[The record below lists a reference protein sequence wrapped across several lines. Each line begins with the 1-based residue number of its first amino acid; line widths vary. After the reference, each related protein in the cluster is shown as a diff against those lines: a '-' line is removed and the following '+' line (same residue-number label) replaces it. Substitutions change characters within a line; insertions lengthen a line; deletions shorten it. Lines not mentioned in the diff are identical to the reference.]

1 MAKKV
6 LQIMLLVF
14 LFSTASPPG
23 RNTWGGEFPT
33 RSIEL
38 IVPYAPGG
46 PSDIMG
52 RSLTPKLGEV
62 LGQPVIPINK
72 AGASGALG
80 MTLLAKAKPDGYSI
94 LIASTSNIIVAPNFE
109 KVGYDV
115 LRDFTFVCKLFNQP
129 NTMIVVRPDAPW
141 KNIEELLED
150 ARKNP
155 KKIKYGTP
163 GQFSGAHIAMEAIAK
178 EKSIEWV
185 HIPFKGDGPSST
197 ALLGGHI
204 DCAVIFAAHIP
215 LIKTGRLRS
224 LVTVMNRRSPNFPEI
239 PCLKDVGIKFEGKG
253 SSEAISGIM
262 APKGLPNDILQK
274 YEGALKETIK
284 SEEFLR
290 ACRSLWLDPDFQPGD
305 AFRREVE
312 DSYNYIG
319 ELGKKL
325 GFK

>member
-6 LQIMLLVF
+6 LQIMLVVF
-14 LFSTASPPG
+14 FFSTISPLCG
-23 RNTWGGEFPT
+23 ISRGGEFPT

-38 IVPYAPGG
+38 IIPYAPGG

-72 AGASGALG
+72 PGASGALG
-80 MTLLAKAKPDGYSI
+80 MTLLAKGKPDGYTI
-94 LIASTSNIIVAPNFE
+94 LIASTSNLIVAPNFE

-115 LRDFTFVCKLFNQP
+115 LKDFTFVCKLYNQP

-141 KNIEELLED
+141 KNIEELLDD

-163 GQFSGAHIAMEAIAK
+163 GQFSGGHIAMEAIGK

-204 DCAVIFAAHIP
+204 DCAIIFAAHIP

-224 LVTVMNRRSPNFPEI
+224 LVTVMSRRSPNFPEI

-262 APKGLPNDILQK
+262 APKGLPNDILKK

-290 ACRSLWLDPDFQPGD
+290 ACNTLWLDPHLVPGD
-305 AFRREVE
+305 DFRKEVE
-312 DSYNYIG
+312 DSYKYIG